1 MTIRDLAKEHKCAP
15 NRVYH
20 VLYELEAKGKI
31 TPMRNNL
38 RLELSSDD
46 IQEIRREL
54 FRRGYYGRS

>member
-31 TPMRNNL
+31 APTRHNL
-38 RLELSSDD
+38 RLELSSED
-46 IQEIRREL
+46 IREIRREL
-54 FRRGYYGRS
+54 FRRGYDGRC